1 MSKVR
6 ILMKTGQYAGHE
18 FNAVHCNARA
28 TPDSEP
34 DTSKYS
40 DGIYITELGLRVPH
54 EHLPY
59 IQTGTIVGPS
69 PSAKHCGDTLHY
81 EDLVVA
87 FDKYEHEIFVGDS
100 IYASV
105 NKEVRRLT
113 VVKMGKVNHV
123 GCGWM
128 QRKMRCTDDDTGVT
142 LTINIPK
149 HTIKIA

>member
-1 MSKVR
+1 
-6 ILMKTGQYAGHE
+6 MKTGQYAGHE
-18 FNAVHCNARA
+18 FNAVHCSARA

-34 DTSKYS
+34 DTSKYG

-59 IQTGTIVGPS
+59 VSSAPGTIYDLPYGMT

-149 HTIKIA
+149 HTIKIC